1 MKARKAK
8 SPHLSGFSRIIE
20 INKRSVRGFSMAK
33 IVSVANQKGGVGK
46 TTTALNL
53 AAAIAEKGSR
63 VLIVDVD
70 PQGNATSGC
79 GINKKGISASS
90 YDVLLGLV
98 PAGEAILKTEVRRL
112 HILPSSINL
121 AGAELELV
129 EMEKRDARL
138 RIGLYPVLAEYDYIF
153 IDCPPSLGL
162 LTLNALSA
170 SDSVLV
176 PIQCEFFALEGL
188 SQLTNTLRQVK
199 KLYNPRLDI
208 EGVLLTMYDA
218 RLNLTLQV
226 VREVKQ
232 HFGDKVFKSVIPR
245 NVRLSEAPSFGQS
258 IFQYDRSSKG
268 ACAYMDLAEE
278 FLSRSA
284 AVR

>member
-1 MKARKAK
+1 MHKISKGVDK
-8 SPHLSGFSRIIE
+8 LT
-20 INKRSVRGFSMAK
+20 MAK
-33 IVSVANQKGGVGK
+33 IISIANQKGGVGK
-46 TTTALNL
+46 TTTTLSL
-53 AAAIAEKGSR
+53 AAAVSNMGHR
-63 VLIVDVD
+63 VLIADID

-79 GINKKGISASS
+79 GISKRQISLSS
-90 YDVLLGLV
+90 YNAIID
-98 PAGEAILKTEVRRL
+98 PSKTKEAIINTDIRRL
-112 HILPSSINL
+112 DILPSSIDL
-121 AGAELELV
+121 AGAELEMV

-138 RIGLYPVLAEYDYIF
+138 RIGLYPVVSEYDFIF

-199 KLYNPRLDI
+199 KLYNPRLEI
-208 EGVLLTMYDA
+208 EGVLLTMYDS

-226 VREVKQ
+226 VQEVKK
-232 HFGDKVFKSVIPR
+232 HFGSKVYKSVIPR

-258 IFQYDRSSKG
+258 IFQYDSSSKG
-268 ACAYMDLAEE
+268 ALAYKELAKEFLAEN
-278 FLSRSA
+278 A
-284 AVR
+284 AIK